1 MTAKVSPAKPWRYD
15 PTQIAELSVKALSI
29 IAGVAAAILWFMSAS
44 VPIPN
49 APGAAIGSTLATDPF
64 NVAMRLSA
72 HLNQYAAVAT
82 GLSVGLLAI
91 AEGIAIAASWPHS
104 SPGE

>member
-1 MTAKVSPAKPWRYD
+1 MVYVC
-15 PTQIAELSVKALSI
+15 E
-29 IAGVAAAILWFMSAS
+29 S

-49 APGAAIGSTLATDPF
+49 APGAAIGATLATDPF

-72 HLNQYAAVAT
+72 LWNQYAAVAT

-91 AEGIAIAASWPHS
+91 AEGITVAACLAKTRR
-104 SPGE
+104 EDLR